1 MFLLFD
7 LLSPIFYFSS
17 PIFYFSSPIFYFS
30 SPLLKREKNKH
41 THTHTYSTTHTFTHT
56 HTHTFQAAT
65 EQMHESKRQVN
76 SITADVKDMTK
87 RINKFEDRV
96 SDLIDESEKKLSE
109 TQALV
114 TKMQYR
120 ADIAFSCALTG
131 MVTAFALHLED
142 LVKAGNKVG
151 LENLL
156 YLDFWFNRK
165 VFSVRTARKTVCWKI
180 STQHR

>member
-1 MFLLFD
+1 
-7 LLSPIFYFSS
+7 
-17 PIFYFSSPIFYFS
+17 
-30 SPLLKREKNKH
+30 
-41 THTHTYSTTHTFTHT
+41 
-56 HTHTFQAAT
+56 
-65 EQMHESKRQVN
+65 MHESKRQVN

-109 TQALV
+109 RQALV

-156 YLDFWFNRK
+156 YLGFLVQQESLLSTYSKENGMLEDQYAASLMLNK
-165 VFSVRTARKTVCWKI
+165 VSFCVEEDKEWDKEWSEMETKMNDKKTFDH
-180 STQHR
+180 SHRLQC